1 MKRNYVSV
9 LVIVAI
15 MCGSFILN
23 AQQKNYINYQGVV
36 RDADNELMVEES
48 VEIGIALKFGT
59 SNAPIQY
66 QESHFIT
73 TDINGVFS
81 LQIGSG
87 ISNSGDYENLPWG
100 EASFVAVSFNG
111 SELGT
116 TELMAVPYAIT
127 SGSDQWIVDGN
138 TIANKNIGEVR
149 VTNDLKVFGQFTLND
164 GNAVNEISDDGTLLE
179 NSSNILPTQKAVK
192 TYVDSRVVGGGE
204 SQNAVEV
211 PFDNSESGLTAI
223 NVQDALDELVIAGMG
238 GIDDD
243 TDSTNE
249 LQDIFLSGTDLSISE
264 GSTINLSAIIPPG
277 GTDDQNA
284 SEVPFDNTGTSLAAG
299 DTQAAI
305 AELAAGGLVDTDEQ
319 DLSLSGTILQITDG
333 ASVDLSPIIPPGGTD
348 DQNASEVPFDNTGTG
363 LTAADTQ
370 AAIEELAAG
379 GMVDTDNQELIMT
392 GDVLSIEDGT
402 GSVDLSDYVDVTG
415 ESGLL
420 LGDGTNISG
429 LEGTADGQVAKWD
442 AGTSKWVA
450 GTDEVGGGGSSLWT
464 DNAGDIYFNSGK
476 VGVGT
481 DSPDTNFEVSG
492 IGTLRNRM
500 TSTDA
505 GSVSLQWMRT
515 GAANTDWAFTAGE
528 GRMELMYS
536 STDLTGGSVHT
547 RLLDDGTL
555 DVVKGI
561 RSGDLAG
568 TGERNVMADADGNFI
583 IGTGSGGSSLWEED
597 EDNIYRSSGN
607 VGVGVSNPEKK
618 MHVGGNLFVQ
628 TNLGGLIF
636 GFPNNGNQ
644 WRYSTRSQGADLQLE
659 TKLDG
664 SSSFLTRFRMFQG
677 GEFQFGPSSNTSS
690 WVHVRNN
697 STITKPLLKLEEEG
711 NDYARLEFKNTESD
725 AFWHV
730 AGVGED
736 GFGSGSNSK
745 INFYF
750 NNDQGAGNRMTI
762 TGDGR
767 VGVNTSNPSA
777 RLTIYQDGQDVG
789 NGLSF
794 SDGGPNEDWHITHGF
809 ALRFHYGGI
818 LKGLINAN
826 TGAYVVGSDR
836 RLKTDIEPL
845 PSVLDKV
852 ALLEP
857 STYVYKAD
865 TTGTKTLGLIA
876 QDVKPIF
883 PELVTESEG
892 DGLLGI
898 NYSGFGVVAIKAIQE
913 QQAIIDKQEIRILN
927 LEERL
932 VRLEAII
939 EK

>member
-9 LVIVAI
+9 LVIVAM

-66 QESHFIT
+66 QENHFIT

-149 VTNDLKVFGQFTLND
+149 VTNNLKVFGQFTLND

-238 GIDDD
+238 GTDDD
-243 TDSTNE
+243 IDSTNE
-249 LQDIFLSGTDLSISE
+249 LQDIFLFGTDLSISE

-305 AELAAGGLVDTDEQ
+305 EELAAGGLVDTDDQ
-319 DLSLSGTILQITDG
+319 NLSLSGTMLQIEDG
-333 ASVDLSPIIPPGGTD
+333 TGVDLSTIIPPGGTD

-363 LTAADTQ
+363 LEAADTQ

-379 GMVDTDNQELIMT
+379 GLVDTDDQGLIMT

-402 GSVDLSDYVDVTG
+402 GSVDLNDYVDVTG

-450 GTDEVGGGGSSLWT
+450 GTDEVGGGSVLWT

-515 GAANTDWAFTAGE
+515 GAANTDWVFTAGE

-677 GEFQFGPSSNTSS
+677 G
-690 WVHVRNN
+690 
-697 STITKPLLKLEEEG
+697 
-711 NDYARLEFKNTESD
+711 
-725 AFWHV
+725 
-730 AGVGED
+730 
-736 GFGSGSNSK
+736 
-745 INFYF
+745 
-750 NNDQGAGNRMTI
+750 
-762 TGDGR
+762 
-767 VGVNTSNPSA
+767 
-777 RLTIYQDGQDVG
+777 
-789 NGLSF
+789 
-794 SDGGPNEDWHITHGF
+794 
-809 ALRFHYGGI
+809 GI
-818 LKGLINAN
+818 
-826 TGAYVVGSDR
+826 
-836 RLKTDIEPL
+836 
-845 PSVLDKV
+845 SVW
-852 ALLEP
+852 A
-857 STYVYKAD
+857 
-865 TTGTKTLGLIA
+865 
-876 QDVKPIF
+876 
-883 PELVTESEG
+883 
-892 DGLLGI
+892 
-898 NYSGFGVVAIKAIQE
+898 
-913 QQAIIDKQEIRILN
+913 
-927 LEERL
+927 
-932 VRLEAII
+932 
-939 EK
+939 

>member
-1 MKRNYVSV
+1 MKKNYV
-9 LVIVAI
+9 LIFAVIAI
-15 MCGSFILN
+15 MFFGTFMVQ
-23 AQQKNYINYQGVV
+23 AQQKNFINYQGVA
-36 RDADNELMVEES
+36 RNSENELMEQETLNIS
-48 VEIGIALKFGT
+48 IALKFG
-59 SNAPIQY
+59 SADAADQY
-66 QESHFIT
+66 KESHSVT
-73 TDINGVFS
+73 TDANGVFN

-87 ISNSGDYENLPWG
+87 VSNGGSYDNLPWG
-100 EASFVAVSFNG
+100 EAAFVAVSFNG
-111 SELGT
+111 TEVGT
-116 TELMAVPYAIT
+116 TELMAVPFAIA
-127 SGSDQWIVDGN
+127 SGDNVWKANGN
-138 TIANKNIGEVR
+138 DIENKNVGEVKIKS
-149 VTNDLKVFGQFTLND
+149 DLRILGGFNLNS
-164 GNAVNEISDDGTLLE
+164 GNQVNEISDDGELVE
-179 NSSNILPTQKAVK
+179 NSNGILPTQRAVK
-192 TYVDSRVVGGGE
+192 TYVDNRLFSGGGGGDAQIA
-204 SQNAVEV
+204 SEV
-211 PFDNSESGLTAI
+211 PYNNAGSGLTAG
-223 NVQDALDELVIAGMG
+223 NVQDALDELVSTSG
-238 GIDDD
+238 GGDDAD
-243 TDSTNE
+243 ADPTNE
-249 LQDIFLSGTDLSISE
+249 IQDISLSGTDLSITD
-264 GSTINLSAIIPPG
+264 GSTIDLSAIIPTG

-284 SEVPFDNTGTSLAAG
+284 SEVPFDNTGTGLAAV

-305 AELAAGGLVDTDEQ
+305 EELAAGGLVDTDDQ
-319 DLSLSGTILQITDG
+319 NLSLSGTMLQIEDG
-333 ASVDLSPIIPPGGTD
+333 TGVDLSTIIPPGGTD

-363 LTAADTQ
+363 LAAADTQ

-379 GMVDTDNQELIMT
+379 GLVDTDDQGLIMT

-402 GSVDLSDYVDVTG
+402 GSVDLNDYVDVTG

-450 GTDEVGGGGSSLWT
+450 GTDEVGGGSALWT

-536 STDLTGGSVHT
+536 STDLTGGTVHT

-677 GEFQFGPSSNTSS
+677 G
-690 WVHVRNN
+690 
-697 STITKPLLKLEEEG
+697 
-711 NDYARLEFKNTESD
+711 
-725 AFWHV
+725 
-730 AGVGED
+730 
-736 GFGSGSNSK
+736 
-745 INFYF
+745 NF
-750 NNDQGAGNRMTI
+750 
-762 TGDGR
+762 
-767 VGVNTSNPSA
+767 S
-777 RLTIYQDGQDVG
+777 
-789 NGLSF
+789 
-794 SDGGPNEDWHITHGF
+794 
-809 ALRFHYGGI
+809 
-818 LKGLINAN
+818 
-826 TGAYVVGSDR
+826 
-836 RLKTDIEPL
+836 
-845 PSVLDKV
+845 
-852 ALLEP
+852 
-857 STYVYKAD
+857 
-865 TTGTKTLGLIA
+865 LGLVQI
-876 QDVKPIF
+876 
-883 PELVTESEG
+883 L
-892 DGLLGI
+892 LLGFMFSI
-898 NYSGFGVVAIKAIQE
+898 IQ
-913 QQAIIDKQEIRILN
+913 R
-927 LEERL
+927 
-932 VRLEAII
+932 
-939 EK
+939 

>member
-1 MKRNYVSV
+1 
-9 LVIVAI
+9 
-15 MCGSFILN
+15 
-23 AQQKNYINYQGVV
+23 
-36 RDADNELMVEES
+36 
-48 VEIGIALKFGT
+48 
-59 SNAPIQY
+59 
-66 QESHFIT
+66 
-73 TDINGVFS
+73 
-81 LQIGSG
+81 
-87 ISNSGDYENLPWG
+87 
-100 EASFVAVSFNG
+100 
-111 SELGT
+111 
-116 TELMAVPYAIT
+116 
-127 SGSDQWIVDGN
+127 
-138 TIANKNIGEVR
+138 
-149 VTNDLKVFGQFTLND
+149 
-164 GNAVNEISDDGTLLE
+164 
-179 NSSNILPTQKAVK
+179 
-192 TYVDSRVVGGGE
+192 
-204 SQNAVEV
+204 
-211 PFDNSESGLTAI
+211 
-223 NVQDALDELVIAGMG
+223 
-238 GIDDD
+238 
-243 TDSTNE
+243 
-249 LQDIFLSGTDLSISE
+249 
-264 GSTINLSAIIPPG
+264 
-277 GTDDQNA
+277 
-284 SEVPFDNTGTSLAAG
+284 
-299 DTQAAI
+299 
-305 AELAAGGLVDTDEQ
+305 AGGLVDTDDQ
-319 DLSLSGTILQITDG
+319 NLSLSGTMLQIEDG
-333 ASVDLSPIIPPGGTD
+333 TGVDLSTIIPPGGTD

-363 LTAADTQ
+363 LAAADTQ

-379 GMVDTDNQELIMT
+379 GLVDTDDQGLIMT

-442 AGTSKWVA
+442 AGTSMWVA

-481 DSPDTNFEVSG
+481 DSPDANFEVSG

-505 GSVSLQWMRT
+505 RSVSLQWMRT

-568 TGERNVMADADGNFI
+568 TGERNVMADADGNLM

-690 WVHVRNN
+690 WVHVLNN
-697 STITKPLLKLEEEG
+697 STITKPLLKLEEDG
-711 NDYARLEFKNTESD
+711 DDFSRLEFKNTESD
-725 AFWHV
+725 AFWHI
-730 AGVGED
+730 AGIAKD
-736 GFGSGSNSK
+736 GANGGQNSRL
-745 INFYF
+745 NFYF
-750 NNDQGAGNRMTI
+750 RNDQGASNRMAI
-762 TGDGR
+762 TGDGD
-767 VGVNTSNPSA
+767 VFVNGSLVHNSDA
-777 RLTIYQDGQDVG
+777 RLKKNIKNLDY
-789 NGLSF
+789 GL
-794 SDGGPNEDWHITHGF
+794 DEV
-809 ALRFHYGGI
+809 LRLQPKSY
-818 LKGLINAN
+818 LWLD
-826 TGAYVVGSDR
+826 DR
-836 RLKTDIEPL
+836 SSGKRC
-845 PSVLDKV
+845 
-852 ALLEP
+852 
-857 STYVYKAD
+857 
-865 TTGTKTLGLIA
+865 LGLIA
-876 QDVKPIF
+876 QEVQQIIPEIIYEEVDAENTLSLSYTQLIPIV
-883 PELVTESEG
+883 VT
-892 DGLLGI
+892 
-898 NYSGFGVVAIKAIQE
+898 AIQE
-913 QQAIIDKQEIRILN
+913 QQLIIEQQSGKIAN

-932 VRLEAII
+932 QRLEAMIT
-939 EK
+939 K

>member
-1 MKRNYVSV
+1 MKKNYASILIILAV
-9 LVIVAI
+9 
-15 MCGSFILN
+15 MFCGTCMVQ
-23 AQQKNYINYQGVV
+23 AQQKNYINYQGVA
-36 RDADNELMVEES
+36 RNSDNELMEQETID
-48 VEIGIALKFGT
+48 IGIALKFGSADAAT
-59 SNAPIQY
+59 QY
-66 QESHFIT
+66 EETHAIT
-73 TDINGVFS
+73 TDANGVFN

-87 ISNSGDYENLPWG
+87 NSNSGSYSNLPWG
-100 EASFVAVSFNG
+100 QATFVVVSFNG
-111 SELGT
+111 AEVGT
-116 TELMAVPYAIT
+116 TELMAVPYAMA
-127 SGSDQWIVDGN
+127 SGSQQWETNGN
-138 TIANKNIGEVR
+138 DIENKNVGEVKIKS
-149 VTNDLKVFGQFTLND
+149 DLRILGGLNLSS
-164 GNAVNEISDDGTLLE
+164 GNQVNEISDDGELVE
-179 NSSNILPTQKAVK
+179 NSNGILPTQRAVK
-192 TYVDSRVVGGGE
+192 TYVDNRLFSGGGGGDAQIA
-204 SQNAVEV
+204 SEV
-211 PFDNSESGLTAI
+211 PYNNAGSGLTAG
-223 NVQDALDELVIAGMG
+223 NVQDALDELVSTSG
-238 GIDDD
+238 GGDDAD
-243 TDSTNE
+243 ADPTNE
-249 LQDIFLSGTDLSISE
+249 IQDISLSGTDLSITD
-264 GSTINLSAIIPPG
+264 GSTIDLSAIIPPG

-284 SEVPFDNTGTSLAAG
+284 SEVPFDNTGTGLAAV

-305 AELAAGGLVDTDEQ
+305 EELAAGGLVDTDDQ
-319 DLSLSGTILQITDG
+319 NLSLSGTMLQIEDG
-333 ASVDLSPIIPPGGTD
+333 TGVDLSTIIPPGGTD

-363 LTAADTQ
+363 LAAADTQ

-379 GMVDTDNQELIMT
+379 GLVDTDDQGLIMT

-402 GSVDLSDYVDVTG
+402 GSVDLNDYVDVTG

-450 GTDEVGGGGSSLWT
+450 GTDEVGGGSALWT
-464 DNAGDIYFNSGK
+464 DNAGDIYFNIGK

-536 STDLTGGSVHT
+536 STDLTGGTVHT

-659 TKLDG
+659 TKLEG

-677 GEFQFGPSSNTSS
+677 GEFQFGPSSNISS
-690 WVHVRNN
+690 WVHVLNN
-697 STITKPLLKLEEEG
+697 STITKPLLKLEEDG
-711 NDYARLEFKNTESD
+711 DDFSRLEFKNTESD
-725 AFWHV
+725 AFWHI
-730 AGVGED
+730 AGIAKD
-736 GFGSGSNSK
+736 GANGGQNSRL
-745 INFYF
+745 NFYF
-750 NNDQGAGNRMTI
+750 RNDQGASNRMAI
-762 TGDGR
+762 TGDGD
-767 VGVNTSNPSA
+767 VFVNGSLVHNSDA
-777 RLTIYQDGQDVG
+777 RLKKNIKNLDY
-789 NGLSF
+789 GL
-794 SDGGPNEDWHITHGF
+794 DEV
-809 ALRFHYGGI
+809 LRLQPKSY
-818 LKGLINAN
+818 LWLD
-826 TGAYVVGSDR
+826 DR
-836 RLKTDIEPL
+836 SSGKRC
-845 PSVLDKV
+845 
-852 ALLEP
+852 
-857 STYVYKAD
+857 
-865 TTGTKTLGLIA
+865 LGLIA
-876 QDVKPIF
+876 QEVQQII
-883 PELVTESEG
+883 PEIIYEEVDAENTLSLSYTQLIPVVVT
-892 DGLLGI
+892 
-898 NYSGFGVVAIKAIQE
+898 AIQE
-913 QQAIIDKQEIRILN
+913 QQLIIEQQSGKIAN

-932 VRLEAII
+932 QRLEAII
-939 EK
+939 TK